1 MSNFQRKDVRQ
12 MSIKELEDYI
22 HKYSIN
28 CQSTKNNLNK
38 DNYESNRKNEYN
50 SNFLSNN
57 YIDSNGNFP
66 ERETKEYKFEE
77 IYNLIKENIEIK
89 SDLKQLFFLT
99 DQNKIELEKTIKELS
114 EENFNLKSKLNE
126 LKERIIFQQNIIS
139 SSEESKI
146 KIEKEKDMLK
156 EKYENIIREL
166 NNQLN
171 IYQTKLNDLNI
182 NYQNLLNDYN
192 KLYESIYNKDFPK
205 IKNIFE
211 EENKQSTIEEVRNL
225 KEYLLTN
232 TNNIQEIKDK
242 LNEMEQK
249 NNHSELNKSSR
260 SYKRSNTLNS
270 NKSLRISYSNSKVK
284 NNNLNNSNNK
294 SCKRMIKKNLTNN
307 KPKNLLITYSNTNNS
322 PNKFKNNNNHTEIN
336 TTLQFIEEEIF
347 SLERKIAELS
357 ISYHSFLQKF
367 NHENDSLEL
376 KQTLQFLQESINI
389 KNKKLQELKIKQQQ
403 YLFQS
408 TMN

>member
-22 HKYSIN
+22 QKYSIN
-28 CQSTKNNLNK
+28 IQSSKNNLNK

-50 SNFLSNN
+50 SNFISYN
-57 YIDSNGNFP
+57 YIDSNGNFL

-89 SDLKQLFFLT
+89 SDLKQLFYLT

-114 EENFNLKSKLNE
+114 EENLNLKNKLNE
-126 LKERIIFQQNIIS
+126 LNERIIFQQNIIS
-139 SSEESKI
+139 SSEENKI
-146 KIEKEKDMLK
+146 KIEKEKYMIK
-156 EKYENIIREL
+156 EKYENDISEL
-166 NNQLN
+166 KNQLN
-171 IYQTKLNDLNI
+171 IYQTQLNDLNL

-192 KLYESIYNKDFPK
+192 KLQESIYYKDFSK

-211 EENKQSTIEEVRNL
+211 EENKESTIEEVRNL

-242 LNEMEQK
+242 LNEMDQK
-249 NNHSELNKSSR
+249 NNHIELNKSSR
-260 SYKRSNTLNS
+260 SFKRSNTLNS
-270 NKSLRISYSNSKVK
+270 NKSLRTSYSNSKVK
-284 NNNLNNSNNK
+284 NNNINNSNNK

-307 KPKNLLITYSNTNNS
+307 KPKNLLITYSNANNS
-322 PNKFKNNNNHTEIN
+322 PNKFKNNINHTEIN
-336 TTLQFIEEEIF
+336 SALQFIEEEIF

-367 NHENDSLEL
+367 NNDNDSLEL
-376 KQTLQFLQESINI
+376 KQTLKFLQDSINI

>member
-22 HKYSIN
+22 LKYSIN
-28 CQSTKNNLNK
+28 DQSTKNNLNK
-38 DNYESNRKNEYN
+38 DNSESNRKSENN
-50 SNFLSNN
+50 SNFLSHN

-77 IYNLIKENIEIK
+77 IYNLIKENIKIK
-89 SDLKQLFFLT
+89 SDLKQLFYLT

-114 EENFNLKSKLNE
+114 EENYNLKSKLNE

-139 SSEESKI
+139 SSEQNKI
-146 KIEKEKDMLK
+146 KIEKEKDMIK
-156 EKYENIIREL
+156 EKYENDIREL
-166 NNQLN
+166 KNQLN
-171 IYQTKLNDLNI
+171 IYQTQLNDLNL

-192 KLYESIYNKDFPK
+192 KLHESIYYKDFPK
-205 IKNIFE
+205 VNNIFE

-232 TNNIQEIKDK
+232 TNNILEIKDK
-242 LNEMEQK
+242 LNEMDQK
-249 NNHSELNKSSR
+249 NNYIELNKSSR

-270 NKSLRISYSNSKVK
+270 NKSLRTSYSNSKVK

-294 SCKRMIKKNLTNN
+294 SCKRLIKKKLSNN
-307 KPKNLLITYSNTNNS
+307 KPKNILITYSNTNNS
-322 PNKFKNNNNHTEIN
+322 PSKFTNNINHTEIN
-336 TTLQFIEEEIF
+336 SALQLIEEEIF

-367 NHENDSLEL
+367 NNENDSLEL
-376 KQTLQFLQESINI
+376 KQTLKFLQDSINM
-389 KNKKLQELKIKQQQ
+389 KNQKLKELKIKQQQ

>member
-1 MSNFQRKDVRQ
+1 M
-12 MSIKELEDYI
+12 I
-22 HKYSIN
+22 
-28 CQSTKNNLNK
+28 
-38 DNYESNRKNEYN
+38 
-50 SNFLSNN
+50 
-57 YIDSNGNFP
+57 
-66 ERETKEYKFEE
+66 
-77 IYNLIKENIEIK
+77 
-89 SDLKQLFFLT
+89 
-99 DQNKIELEKTIKELS
+99 
-114 EENFNLKSKLNE
+114 
-126 LKERIIFQQNIIS
+126 
-139 SSEESKI
+139 
-146 KIEKEKDMLK
+146 K
-156 EKYENIIREL
+156 EKYENDIREL
-166 NNQLN
+166 KNQLN
-171 IYQTKLNDLNI
+171 IYQTQLNDLNL

-192 KLYESIYNKDFPK
+192 KLHESIYYKDFPK
-205 IKNIFE
+205 VNNIFE

-232 TNNIQEIKDK
+232 TNNILEIKDK
-242 LNEMEQK
+242 LNEMDQK
-249 NNHSELNKSSR
+249 NNYIELNKSSR

-367 NHENDSLEL
+367 NNENDSLEL

>member
-22 HKYSIN
+22 QKYSIN
-28 CQSTKNNLNK
+28 IQSSKNNLNK

-50 SNFLSNN
+50 SNFISYN
-57 YIDSNGNFP
+57 YIDSNGNFL

-89 SDLKQLFFLT
+89 SDLKQLFYLT

-114 EENFNLKSKLNE
+114 EENLNLKNKLNE
-126 LKERIIFQQNIIS
+126 LNERIIFQQNIIS
-139 SSEESKI
+139 SSEENKI
-146 KIEKEKDMLK
+146 KIEKEKYMIK
-156 EKYENIIREL
+156 EKYENDIREL
-166 NNQLN
+166 KNQLN
-171 IYQTKLNDLNI
+171 IYQTQLNDLNL

-192 KLYESIYNKDFPK
+192 KLHESIYYKDFPK
-205 IKNIFE
+205 VNNIFE

-242 LNEMEQK
+242 LNEMDQK
-249 NNHSELNKSSR
+249 NNHIELNKSSR

-270 NKSLRISYSNSKVK
+270 NKSLRTSYSNSKVK

-294 SCKRMIKKNLTNN
+294 SCKRLIKKKLSNN
-307 KPKNLLITYSNTNNS
+307 KPKNILITYSNTNNS
-322 PNKFKNNNNHTEIN
+322 PNKFTNNINHTEIN
-336 TTLQFIEEEIF
+336 SALQFIEEEIF

-367 NHENDSLEL
+367 NNENDSLEL
-376 KQTLQFLQESINI
+376 KQTLKFLQDSINM
-389 KNKKLQELKIKQQQ
+389 KNQKLKELKIKQQQ